1 MEPCACLIR
10 LVVRSR
16 YDTGESPIGKRTQ
29 YSPLRSRRHPQVPS
43 AILAKLRKACLA
55 LPEAHEEQAWVGTRW
70 RIRKETFAHVLM
82 IADGWPPVYARA
94 AGTDGPVCVLT
105 FQSPGTEGRS
115 RNFFAAALLP
125 AALASR
131 HRRPHPRLSGRLAR
145 HREAAHR
152 ELLPAGTEETR
163 RVGPPACRSLRP
175 LHACQRGAST
185 TASANPAARA
195 TNDSTVIT
203 ATEGRGG

>member
-16 YDTGESPIGKRTQ
+16 YDTGDSPIGKRTRDT
-29 YSPLRSRRHPQVPS
+29 PVKSRRHPQVPS
-43 AILAKLRKACLA
+43 AILARLRKVCLA

-105 FQSPGTEGRS
+105 FQSLGPRVDPHTFSRPPYFRPLWRPDIVGRTLDS
-115 RNFFAAALLP
+115 RVDWRDVAKLVAASYCLLAPKKLAASVRLP
-125 AALASR
+125 A
-131 HRRPHPRLSGRLAR
+131 
-145 HREAAHR
+145 
-152 ELLPAGTEETR
+152 
-163 RVGPPACRSLRP
+163 SL
-175 LHACQRGAST
+175 
-185 TASANPAARA
+185 
-195 TNDSTVIT
+195 
-203 ATEGRGG
+203 